1 MIDQVKLMF
10 LTKKSKLV
18 GIINELK
25 AKLNGINRATD
36 QELRLKTAAME
47 RQEKEIRHLK
57 QEVLKAKQVADQQ
70 FKRKFEERCGYDPE
84 PVLQA
89 EKLAKKFDTGSGPL
103 KELLV

>member
-1 MIDQVKLMF
+1 MF

-57 QEVLKAKQVADQQ
+57 QEVLKAKEVMMSTNLSIKA
-70 FKRKFEERCGYDPE
+70 KRNFED
-84 PVLQA
+84 
-89 EKLAKKFDTGSGPL
+89 
-103 KELLV
+103 LVDKDHG